1 MCPVCVHSEV
11 LGVRNSLP
19 NERLARVASIR
30 TCREKPSKEIPPEE
44 CGIRM
49 FVCLLMHL
57 SVHLSLHPSANLYFH
72 QSTDVSLH
80 LPVCQPTISSIS
92 PSTRLPSIHSTI
104 FPLIYLYTHLF
115 ICSSSYLATYLFTH
129 WSTCSSTYPSA
140 LTFPLIDPP
149 TYLLT
154 LHLTHLHI
162 HLLISPDLFSH
173 PSTYLLI
180 NPLIQSPIFSSIHLP
195 TSASVHPYICLPTH
209 LPIIYSPSTQRFMC
223 IHSSTCLSIHHIHRH
238 IFIHLAI

>member
-1 MCPVCVHSEV
+1 M
-11 LGVRNSLP
+11 RNSLP

-92 PSTRLPSIHSTI
+92 PSTRLPSIHSTT

-140 LTFPLIDPP
+140 LSPP
-149 TYLLT
+149 SYS
-154 LHLTHLHI
+154 LTHLPIYLPFISPIYPYICSSPQIYFHI
-162 HLLISPDLFSH
+162 HPPIYSSTHSFNHLFSH
-173 PSTYLLI
+173 PSTYPPMHRSI
-180 NPLIQSPIFSSIHLP
+180 HTSVYQPIFLSSIHHPLNDSCASIHLP
-195 TSASVHPYICLPTH
+195 VYPS
-209 LPIIYSPSTQRFMC
+209 IISTD
-223 IHSSTCLSIHHIHRH
+223 IYLSI
-238 IFIHLAI
+238 